1 MVVRYD
7 PGMSDTQPSVTMDC
21 LIPAPPETL
30 SIDFANTLYW
40 RGSDPPTETFGTMDD
55 LLAWCRGQAGVP
67 SSLVEACRAHGEEAS
82 EPAMLA
88 HALALREALY
98 RLFLAQAEQREPQA
112 DDLALLGGFL
122 AEAAPRVALA
132 RRWRLCVADRGGRA
146 TLAGLLGPV
155 LWSAI
160 DLLGGARLAKVK
172 RCANDACQWLFID
185 DSKNGSRRWCS
196 MSSCGNRASVP
207 PLSQG
212 RLTVGRSLRGNRPV
226 ISPTAS
232 ATVSSC

>member
-1 MVVRYD
+1 MMVRYD
-7 PGMSDTQPSVTMDC
+7 RVMSKTQPSVTMDC

-55 LLAWCRGQAGVP
+55 LLSWCRDQAGVP
-67 SSLVEACRAHGEEAS
+67 AGLAEACRARGEEVG

-88 HALALREALY
+88 RALALREALY
-98 RLFLAQAEQREPQA
+98 RLFHAQAEQREPQA

-132 RRWRLCVADRGGRA
+132 RIDGGYAWRIGEGRA
-146 TLAGLLGPV
+146 TLAGLLSPV

-196 MSSCGNRASVP
+196 MSSCGNRAKAY
-207 PLSQG
+207 
-212 RLTVGRSLRGNRPV
+212 RHYHK
-226 ISPTAS
+226 AD
-232 ATVSSC
+232 

>member
-7 PGMSDTQPSVTMDC
+7 GVMSDTQPSVTMDC

-40 RGSDPPTETFGTMDD
+40 RGSEAPTETFGTMDD
-55 LLAWCRGQAGVP
+55 LLSWCHEQAGVP
-67 SSLVEACRAHGEEAS
+67 AGLADRCRVRDGKEG

-88 HALALREALY
+88 RALALREVLY
-98 RLFLAQAEQREPQA
+98 RLFHAQAERREPQA

-122 AEAAPRVALA
+122 AEASPRVALA
-132 RRWRLCVADRGGRA
+132 RVDGGYAWRIGDAGA
-146 TLAGLLGPV
+146 TLAGLLSPV

-196 MSSCGNRASVP
+196 MSSCGNRAKAY
-207 PLSQG
+207 
-212 RLTVGRSLRGNRPV
+212 RHYHK
-226 ISPTAS
+226 AD
-232 ATVSSC
+232 

>member
-1 MVVRYD
+1 MLVRYD
-7 PGMSDTQPSVTMDC
+7 RVMSKTQPSVTTDC

-40 RGSDPPTETFGTMDD
+40 RGADTPTETFGTLDD
-55 LLAWCRGQAGVP
+55 LLTWCREQAGVP
-67 SSLVEACRAHGEEAS
+67 SGLADACRVRGKDD

-88 HALALREALY
+88 RALALREALY
-98 RLFLAQAEQREPQA
+98 RLFHAQAEQREPHA

-132 RRWRLCVADRGGRA
+132 RIDGAYAWRIGGAGA
-146 TLAGLLGPV
+146 TLAALLSPV

-160 DLLGGARLAKVK
+160 DLLGGARLARVK

-196 MSSCGNRASVP
+196 MSSCGNRAKAYRHYHKVD
-207 PLSQG
+207 
-212 RLTVGRSLRGNRPV
+212 
-226 ISPTAS
+226 
-232 ATVSSC
+232 

>member
-1 MVVRYD
+1 
-7 PGMSDTQPSVTMDC
+7 MDC

-30 SIDFANTLYW
+30 SIDFAEHAVLA
-40 RGSDPPTETFGTMDD
+40 RQRSADETFGTMDD

-67 SSLVEACRAHGEEAS
+67 SSLVEACRAHGEERVSRRCSRTSRCA
-82 EPAMLA
+82 
-88 HALALREALY
+88 RRY

-122 AEAAPRVALA
+122 AEAAPRRAGT
-132 RRWRLCVADRGGRA
+132 RRWRLCVADRGGACDAGRA
-146 TLAGLLGPV
+146 AELV

-172 RCANDACQWLFID
+172 RCARDACQWLFID

-196 MSSCGNRASVP
+196 MSSCGNRAKAY
-207 PLSQG
+207 
-212 RLTVGRSLRGNRPV
+212 RHYHK
-226 ISPTAS
+226 AD
-232 ATVSSC
+232 

>member
-1 MVVRYD
+1 MLVRYD
-7 PGMSDTQPSVTMDC
+7 RVMSKTQPSVTTDC

-40 RGSDPPTETFGTMDD
+40 RGADTPTETFGTLDD
-55 LLAWCRGQAGVP
+55 LLTWCREQAGVP
-67 SSLVEACRAHGEEAS
+67 AGLADACRVRDKDDES
-82 EPAMLA
+82 AMLA
-88 HALALREALY
+88 RALALREALY
-98 RLFLAQAEQREPQA
+98 RLFHAQAEQREPHA

-132 RRWRLCVADRGGRA
+132 RIDGAYAWRIGGAGA
-146 TLAGLLGPV
+146 TLEALLSPV

-196 MSSCGNRASVP
+196 MSSCGNRAKAYRHYHKVD
-207 PLSQG
+207 
-212 RLTVGRSLRGNRPV
+212 
-226 ISPTAS
+226 
-232 ATVSSC
+232 

>member
-1 MVVRYD
+1 MLVRYD
-7 PGMSDTQPSVTMDC
+7 RVMSKTQPSVTTDC
-21 LIPAPPETL
+21 LVPAPPETL

-40 RGSDPPTETFGTMDD
+40 RGADTPTETFGTLED
-55 LLAWCRGQAGVP
+55 LLTWCREQAGVP
-67 SSLVEACRAHGEEAS
+67 AGLADACRVRDEDD

-88 HALALREALY
+88 RALALREALY
-98 RLFLAQAEQREPQA
+98 RLFHAQAEQREPHA

-132 RRWRLCVADRGGRA
+132 RIDGAYAWRIGGGA
-146 TLAGLLGPV
+146 TLAVLLSPV

-196 MSSCGNRASVP
+196 MSSCGNRAKAYRHYHKVD
-207 PLSQG
+207 
-212 RLTVGRSLRGNRPV
+212 
-226 ISPTAS
+226 
-232 ATVSSC
+232 

>member
-7 PGMSDTQPSVTMDC
+7 GVMSDTQPSVTMDC

-40 RGSDPPTETFGTMDD
+40 RGSEAPTETFGTMDD
-55 LLAWCRGQAGVP
+55 LQSWCREQAGVP
-67 SSLVEACRAHGEEAS
+67 ACLADRCRVRDGEEG

-88 HALALREALY
+88 SALALREALY
-98 RLFLAQAEQREPQA
+98 RLFHAQAERCEPQA

-122 AEAAPRVALA
+122 AEASPRVALA
-132 RRWRLCVADRGGRA
+132 RVDGAYAWRIGDAGA
-146 TLAGLLGPV
+146 TLAGLLSPV

-196 MSSCGNRASVP
+196 MSSCGNRAKAY
-207 PLSQG
+207 
-212 RLTVGRSLRGNRPV
+212 RHYHK
-226 ISPTAS
+226 AD
-232 ATVSSC
+232 

>member
-7 PGMSDTQPSVTMDC
+7 RVMSKTQPSVTTDC
-21 LIPAPPETL
+21 LVPALSETL

-40 RGSDPPTETFGTMDD
+40 RGADAPTETFGTLDD
-55 LLAWCRGQAGVP
+55 LFTWCREQARVP
-67 SSLVEACRAHGEEAS
+67 AGLADACCAQVTEKGG

-98 RLFLAQAEQREPQA
+98 RLFHAQAERREPQA

-132 RRWRLCVADRGGRA
+132 RIDGGYAWRIGAADA
-146 TLAGLLGPV
+146 TLAGLLSPV
-155 LWSAI
+155 LWSAT
-160 DLLGGARLAKVK
+160 DLLGGTRLAKVK

-196 MSSCGNRASVP
+196 MSSCGNRAKAY
-207 PLSQG
+207 
-212 RLTVGRSLRGNRPV
+212 RHYHK
-226 ISPTAS
+226 AD
-232 ATVSSC
+232 

>member
-7 PGMSDTQPSVTMDC
+7 RIMSKTQPSVTTDC
-21 LIPAPPETL
+21 LVPAPPETL

-40 RGSDPPTETFGTMDD
+40 RGADAPTETFGTLDD
-55 LLAWCRGQAGVP
+55 LLVWCREQARVP
-67 SSLVEACRAHGEEAS
+67 AGLADACRAQGQEKGGA
-82 EPAMLA
+82 PAMLTR
-88 HALALREALY
+88 ALALREALY
-98 RLFLAQAEQREPQA
+98 RLFHAQAERREPQA

-132 RRWRLCVADRGGRA
+132 RIDGGYAWRIGEAGA
-146 TLAGLLGPV
+146 TLAGLLSPV
-155 LWSAI
+155 LWSAT

-196 MSSCGNRASVP
+196 MSSCGNRAKAY
-207 PLSQG
+207 
-212 RLTVGRSLRGNRPV
+212 RHYHK
-226 ISPTAS
+226 AD
-232 ATVSSC
+232 

>member
-7 PGMSDTQPSVTMDC
+7 PGMSDTQPSVTMDW

-55 LLAWCRGQAGVP
+55 LLAWCREQAGVP
-67 SSLVEACRAHGEEAS
+67 VGLAETCRALGEEAG

-132 RRWRLCVADRGGRA
+132 RIDGGYAWRIAEGRA
-146 TLAGLLGPV
+146 TLAGLLSPV

-172 RCANDACQWLFID
+172 RCANDACLWLFID

-196 MSSCGNRASVP
+196 MSSCGNRAKAY
-207 PLSQG
+207 
-212 RLTVGRSLRGNRPV
+212 RHYHK
-226 ISPTAS
+226 AD
-232 ATVSSC
+232 

>member
-1 MVVRYD
+1 
-7 PGMSDTQPSVTMDC
+7 MSDTQPSVTMDC

-55 LLAWCRGQAGVP
+55 LLAWCHEQAGVP
-67 SSLVEACRAHGEEAS
+67 AGLAEVCRARGEE
-82 EPAMLA
+82 EGGPAMLA
-88 HALALREALY
+88 RALALREALY
-98 RLFLAQAEQREPQA
+98 RLFHAQAEQREPQA

-132 RRWRLCVADRGGRA
+132 RIDGGYAWRVGEGRA
-146 TLAGLLGPV
+146 TLAGLLSPV

-196 MSSCGNRASVP
+196 MSSCGNRAKAYRHYHKA
-207 PLSQG
+207 G
-212 RLTVGRSLRGNRPV
+212 
-226 ISPTAS
+226 
-232 ATVSSC
+232 

>member
-7 PGMSDTQPSVTMDC
+7 RDMNDTQPSVTTDC
-21 LIPAPPETL
+21 LIPAPSETL

-40 RGSDPPTETFGTMDD
+40 RGADAPTETFGTLDD
-55 LLAWCRGQAGVP
+55 LFAWCREQARVP
-67 SSLVEACRAHGEEAS
+67 ADLADACRAEEKEKED
-82 EPAMLA
+82 EPATLA
-88 HALALREALY
+88 RALALREALY
-98 RLFLAQAEQREPQA
+98 RLFHAQAERREPQA

-122 AEAAPRVALA
+122 AEAAPRVALT
-132 RRWRLCVADRGGRA
+132 RIDGGYGWRIGCAGA
-146 TLAGLLGPV
+146 TLAGVLSPV

-196 MSSCGNRASVP
+196 MSSCGNRAKAY
-207 PLSQG
+207 
-212 RLTVGRSLRGNRPV
+212 RHYHK
-226 ISPTAS
+226 AE
-232 ATVSSC
+232 

>member
-7 PGMSDTQPSVTMDC
+7 RVMSKTQPSVADC
-21 LIPAPPETL
+21 LVPAPSETL

-40 RGSDPPTETFGTMDD
+40 RGADAPTETFGTLDD
-55 LLAWCRGQAGVP
+55 LFTWCREQAGMPAGLADV
-67 SSLVEACRAHGEEAS
+67 CRAQVKEKES

-88 HALALREALY
+88 RALALREALY
-98 RLFLAQAEQREPQA
+98 RLFHAQAERREPQA

-132 RRWRLCVADRGGRA
+132 RIDGGYAWRIGAADA
-146 TLAGLLGPV
+146 TLARLLSPV
-155 LWSAI
+155 LWSAT

-196 MSSCGNRASVP
+196 MSSCGNRAKAY
-207 PLSQG
+207 
-212 RLTVGRSLRGNRPV
+212 RHYHK
-226 ISPTAS
+226 AD
-232 ATVSSC
+232 

>member
-1 MVVRYD
+1 MMVRYD
-7 PGMSDTQPSVTMDC
+7 RVMSKSQPSVTMDG

-40 RGSDPPTETFGTMDD
+40 RGSDPPTETFGTMGD
-55 LLAWCRGQAGVP
+55 LLTWCREQAGVP
-67 SSLVEACRAHGEEAS
+67 AALAEACRVHGEEEGA
-82 EPAMLA
+82 PAMLA
-88 HALALREALY
+88 RALTLREALY
-98 RLFLAQAEQREPQA
+98 RLFHAQAEQREPQA

-132 RRWRLCVADRGGRA
+132 RIDGGYAWRIGEGRA
-146 TLAGLLGPV
+146 TLAGLLSPV

-196 MSSCGNRASVP
+196 MSSCGNRAKAY
-207 PLSQG
+207 
-212 RLTVGRSLRGNRPV
+212 RHYHK
-226 ISPTAS
+226 AD
-232 ATVSSC
+232 

>member
-1 MVVRYD
+1 MMVRYD
-7 PGMSDTQPSVTMDC
+7 RVMSKTQPSVTMDC

-55 LLAWCRGQAGVP
+55 LLAWCREQAGVP
-67 SSLVEACRAHGEEAS
+67 AGLAEACRARGEE
-82 EPAMLA
+82 EGGPAMLTR
-88 HALALREALY
+88 ALALREALY
-98 RLFLAQAEQREPQA
+98 RLFHAQAEQREPQA

-132 RRWRLCVADRGGRA
+132 RIDGGYAWRIGEGRA
-146 TLAGLLGPV
+146 TLAGLLSPV

-196 MSSCGNRASVP
+196 MSSCGNRAKAYRHYHKA
-207 PLSQG
+207 G
-212 RLTVGRSLRGNRPV
+212 
-226 ISPTAS
+226 
-232 ATVSSC
+232 

>member
-7 PGMSDTQPSVTMDC
+7 GVMSDTQPSVTMDC

-40 RGSDPPTETFGTMDD
+40 RGSEAPTETFGTMDD
-55 LLAWCRGQAGVP
+55 LLAWCREQAGVP
-67 SSLVEACRAHGEEAS
+67 AALADRCHVRGVEEG

-88 HALALREALY
+88 RALALREALY
-98 RLFLAQAEQREPQA
+98 RLFHAQAERREPQA

-122 AEAAPRVALA
+122 AEASPRVALA
-132 RRWRLCVADRGGRA
+132 RVDGGYAWRIADAGA
-146 TLAGLLGPV
+146 TLAELLSPV

-196 MSSCGNRASVP
+196 MSSCGNRAKAY
-207 PLSQG
+207 
-212 RLTVGRSLRGNRPV
+212 RHYHK
-226 ISPTAS
+226 AD
-232 ATVSSC
+232 

>member
-7 PGMSDTQPSVTMDC
+7 RVMSKTQPSVTTDC
-21 LIPAPPETL
+21 LVPAPSDTL

-40 RGSDPPTETFGTMDD
+40 RGSDAPSETFGALDD
-55 LLAWCRGQAGVP
+55 LFTWCREQAGVP
-67 SSLVEACRAHGEEAS
+67 SGLADMCRARVKEKGD

-88 HALALREALY
+88 RALALREALY
-98 RLFLAQAEQREPQA
+98 RLFHAQAERCEPRA

-132 RRWRLCVADRGGRA
+132 RIDGRYAWRIGGADA
-146 TLAGLLGPV
+146 TLPALLSPV
-155 LWSAI
+155 LWSAT
-160 DLLGGARLAKVK
+160 DLLGSARLAKVK

-196 MSSCGNRASVP
+196 MSSCGNRAKAY
-207 PLSQG
+207 
-212 RLTVGRSLRGNRPV
+212 RHYHK
-226 ISPTAS
+226 AD
-232 ATVSSC
+232 

>member
-7 PGMSDTQPSVTMDC
+7 GAMSDTQPSVTMDC

-40 RGSDPPTETFGTMDD
+40 RGSEAPTETFGTMDD
-55 LLAWCRGQAGVP
+55 LLAWCREQAGVP
-67 SSLVEACRAHGEEAS
+67 AGLADRCCVRGGEEG

-88 HALALREALY
+88 RALALREALY
-98 RLFLAQAEQREPQA
+98 RLFHAQAERHEPQA

-122 AEAAPRVALA
+122 AEASPRVALTRVDGGYA
-132 RRWRLCVADRGGRA
+132 WRIGDAGA
-146 TLAGLLGPV
+146 TLAGLLSPV

-196 MSSCGNRASVP
+196 MSSCGNRAKAY
-207 PLSQG
+207 
-212 RLTVGRSLRGNRPV
+212 RHYHK
-226 ISPTAS
+226 AD
-232 ATVSSC
+232 

>member
-1 MVVRYD
+1 
-7 PGMSDTQPSVTMDC
+7 MSDTQPSVTMDC

-40 RGSDPPTETFGTMDD
+40 RGSEAPTETFGTMDD
-55 LLAWCRGQAGVP
+55 LLAWCREQAGVP
-67 SSLVEACRAHGEEAS
+67 AGLADRCRVRGVGEG

-88 HALALREALY
+88 RALALREALY
-98 RLFLAQAEQREPQA
+98 RLFHAQAERREPQA
-112 DDLALLGGFL
+112 DDLGLLGGFL
-122 AEAAPRVALA
+122 AEASPRVALA
-132 RRWRLCVADRGGRA
+132 RVDGGYAWRIADAGA
-146 TLAGLLGPV
+146 TLAGLLSPV

-196 MSSCGNRASVP
+196 MSSCGNRAKAY
-207 PLSQG
+207 
-212 RLTVGRSLRGNRPV
+212 RHYHK
-226 ISPTAS
+226 AD
-232 ATVSSC
+232 

>member
-7 PGMSDTQPSVTMDC
+7 GAMSDTQPSVTMDC

-40 RGSDPPTETFGTMDD
+40 RGSEAPTETFGTMDD
-55 LLAWCRGQAGVP
+55 LLAWCREQAGVP
-67 SSLVEACRAHGEEAS
+67 AGLADRCCVRGGEEG

-88 HALALREALY
+88 RALALREALY
-98 RLFLAQAEQREPQA
+98 RLFHAQAERHEPQA

-122 AEAAPRVALA
+122 AEASPRVALA
-132 RRWRLCVADRGGRA
+132 RVDGGYAWRIGDAGA
-146 TLAGLLGPV
+146 TLAGLLSPV

-196 MSSCGNRASVP
+196 MSSCGNRAKAY
-207 PLSQG
+207 
-212 RLTVGRSLRGNRPV
+212 RHYHK
-226 ISPTAS
+226 AD
-232 ATVSSC
+232 

>member
-1 MVVRYD
+1 MLVRYD
-7 PGMSDTQPSVTMDC
+7 RVMSKTQPSVTTDC

-40 RGSDPPTETFGTMDD
+40 RGADTPTETFGTLDD
-55 LLAWCRGQAGVP
+55 LLTWCREQAGVP
-67 SSLVEACRAHGEEAS
+67 AGLADACRVRVKDDA
-82 EPAMLA
+82 PAMLA
-88 HALALREALY
+88 RALALREALY
-98 RLFLAQAEQREPQA
+98 RLFRAQAEQREPHA

-132 RRWRLCVADRGGRA
+132 RIDGAYAWRIGGAGA
-146 TLAGLLGPV
+146 TLAALLSPV

-196 MSSCGNRASVP
+196 MSSCGNRAKAYRHYHKVD
-207 PLSQG
+207 
-212 RLTVGRSLRGNRPV
+212 
-226 ISPTAS
+226 
-232 ATVSSC
+232 

>member
-1 MVVRYD
+1 MLVRYD
-7 PGMSDTQPSVTMDC
+7 RVMSKTQPSVTTDC

-40 RGSDPPTETFGTMDD
+40 RGADTPTETFGTLDD
-55 LLAWCRGQAGVP
+55 LLTWCREQAGVP
-67 SSLVEACRAHGEEAS
+67 SGLADACRVRGKDD

-88 HALALREALY
+88 RALALREALY
-98 RLFLAQAEQREPQA
+98 RLFHAQAEQREPHA

-132 RRWRLCVADRGGRA
+132 RIDGAYAWRIGGAGA
-146 TLAGLLGPV
+146 TLAALLSPV

-196 MSSCGNRASVP
+196 MSSCGNRAKAYRHYHKVD
-207 PLSQG
+207 
-212 RLTVGRSLRGNRPV
+212 
-226 ISPTAS
+226 
-232 ATVSSC
+232 

>member
-1 MVVRYD
+1 MLVRYD
-7 PGMSDTQPSVTMDC
+7 RVMSKTQPSVTTDC

-40 RGSDPPTETFGTMDD
+40 RGADTPTETFGTLDD
-55 LLAWCRGQAGVP
+55 LLTWCREQAGVP
-67 SSLVEACRAHGEEAS
+67 AGLADACRVLDKDD

-88 HALALREALY
+88 RALALREALY
-98 RLFLAQAEQREPQA
+98 RLFHAQAEQREPHA

-132 RRWRLCVADRGGRA
+132 RIDGAYAWRIGGVGA
-146 TLAGLLGPV
+146 TLGALLSPV

-196 MSSCGNRASVP
+196 MSSCGNRAKAYRHYHKVD
-207 PLSQG
+207 
-212 RLTVGRSLRGNRPV
+212 
-226 ISPTAS
+226 
-232 ATVSSC
+232 

>member
-7 PGMSDTQPSVTMDC
+7 ACMSNTQPSVTMDC

-55 LLAWCRGQAGVP
+55 LLAWCREQARVP
-67 SSLVEACRAHGEEAS
+67 AGLADRCRARGVEED

-88 HALALREALY
+88 RALALREALY
-98 RLFLAQAEQREPQA
+98 RLFHAQAERREPQA

-122 AEAAPRVALA
+122 AEASPRVALA
-132 RRWRLCVADRGGRA
+132 RVDGGYAWRIGETGA
-146 TLAGLLGPV
+146 TLAGLLSPV

-196 MSSCGNRASVP
+196 MSSCGNRAKAY
-207 PLSQG
+207 
-212 RLTVGRSLRGNRPV
+212 RHYHK
-226 ISPTAS
+226 AD
-232 ATVSSC
+232 

>member
-1 MVVRYD
+1 MLVRYD
-7 PGMSDTQPSVTMDC
+7 RVMSKTQPSVTTDC

-40 RGSDPPTETFGTMDD
+40 RGADTPTETFGTLDD
-55 LLAWCRGQAGVP
+55 LLTWCREQACVP
-67 SSLVEACRAHGEEAS
+67 AGLADACRVRDKDD

-88 HALALREALY
+88 RALALREALY
-98 RLFLAQAEQREPQA
+98 RLFHAQAEQREPHA

-132 RRWRLCVADRGGRA
+132 RIDGAYAWRIGGA
-146 TLAGLLGPV
+146 GGALAALLSPV

-196 MSSCGNRASVP
+196 MSSCGNRAKAYRHYHKVD
-207 PLSQG
+207 
-212 RLTVGRSLRGNRPV
+212 
-226 ISPTAS
+226 
-232 ATVSSC
+232 

>member
-1 MVVRYD
+1 M
-7 PGMSDTQPSVTMDC
+7 TDC

-40 RGSDPPTETFGTMDD
+40 RGADTPTETFGTLDD
-55 LLAWCRGQAGVP
+55 LLTWCREQAGVP
-67 SSLVEACRAHGEEAS
+67 AGLADACRVRDKDD

-88 HALALREALY
+88 RALALREALY
-98 RLFLAQAEQREPQA
+98 RLFHAQAEQREPHA

-132 RRWRLCVADRGGRA
+132 RIDGAYAWRIGGA
-146 TLAGLLGPV
+146 GGALAALLSPV

-196 MSSCGNRASVP
+196 MSSCGNRAKAYRHYHKVD
-207 PLSQG
+207 
-212 RLTVGRSLRGNRPV
+212 
-226 ISPTAS
+226 
-232 ATVSSC
+232 